1 MKSISS
7 PTLDEM
13 VESDPSGWNLKHFD
27 YHSPTR
33 VIYGPNSLMQLG
45 EVAKE
50 LGGTRV
56 LLVTD
61 SGLEKAGHPQRAIA
75 TLEQAG
81 LRVFLFDKVE
91 ENPSSKHVNFG
102 VEFTRPL
109 NVDLIVAVGGG
120 SSMDCA
126 KGINFLLTN
135 GGTMSDYKG
144 FGRAK
149 EPMLPSIGV
158 PTTAGTGSEAQS
170 YALIADE
177 STHMKMACGDR
188 KAAFH
193 VAILDPVLTISQP
206 PMVTALTGLDAL
218 AHALESFVCRK
229 RNVMSQMYA
238 RQAWQLL
245 EPNLEIVLRSP
256 ENLAA
261 RSAMQLGAFL
271 AGLAIENS
279 MLGVCHSCA
288 NPLTAHYGIV
298 HGQAI
303 GIMMPHVL
311 RYNAEVVGEL
321 YADLASTMDSAP
333 GDSDDAAEVIS
344 QRILELMQLAGL
356 PTRLSDCQ
364 VSTGILHLLAEEA
377 SQQWTAQFN
386 PRSVSEQDIL
396 VLLQSAH

>member
-144 FGRAK
+144 FGRATK
-149 EPMLPSIGV
+149 PMLPSIGV